1 LELRDFKQQH
11 KGQFDQLCSDNERL
25 SRTCQEQDNTIK
37 NLHGD
42 VHKLS
47 KKLEDSNFDLHTTK
61 SALRA
66 RDENL
71 SHVQKKLDEFS
82 RTCQE
87 QDNTI
92 KNLDGDV
99 HKLSKKLEDSNFDLN
114 STKSALRAR
123 DENLSHV
130 QKQLDDANK
139 SLARLQVN
147 TRLKI

>member
-1 LELRDFKQQH
+1 MELRDFKQQH
-11 KGQFDQLCSDNERL
+11 KGQFDQLFSDNERL

-42 VHKLS
+42 L
-47 KKLEDSNFDLHTTK
+47 
-61 SALRA
+61 
-66 RDENL
+66 
-71 SHVQKKLDEFS
+71 
-82 RTCQE
+82 
-87 QDNTI
+87 
-92 KNLDGDV
+92 

-114 STKSALRAR
+114 NTKSALRAR